1 MRARIRMPTGRSIL
15 VSIENLSASGCR
27 IEKPEYELIPA
38 RFTLRFSD
46 GRPDTQAEIVWQKGN
61 SIGAQ
66 FIETAADAPHAP
78 RPAPEVQKL
87 SLNDLRRLAR
97 GSD

>member
-1 MRARIRMPTGRSIL
+1 MRARIRTPAGRSIH
-15 VSIENLSASGCR
+15 VAIEDLSASGCR
-27 IEKPEYELIPA
+27 IEKPEYEIIPE

-46 GRPDTQAEIVWQKGN
+46 GRADTLAEIVWQKGN

-66 FIETAADAPHAP
+66 FIDAAADSPPAP
-78 RPAPEVQKL
+78 RPAPEVPKI

-97 GSD
+97 GSH